1 MLDSPAV
8 FQMHALQGGCNKTCS
23 QKLACSHTC
32 KLPCHPYNLSHDR
45 IKCDEIMYSYL
56 MCGHLIS
63 HRCSENS
70 ADIACETCM
79 EVQKIAKD
87 AQEKLKKLELQAMEE
102 ARSARSARKAEVGL
116 QLERARMSKPVEL
129 QRLRGDREMKKWEA
143 EQRAAADAEVV
154 QMDLAERWISK
165 EAEAAQKEAEARRR
179 SLSAAKAQLDV
190 LAREGNDRLQALEN
204 SKACVQAAAAEGAA
218 ALGAD
223 AVATTDYVTVAQL
236 KDKLLAAVGS
246 DGGDL
251 GAITVRVKALLSD
264 RSAVPAESLDVL
276 FRTAGVGERLHAYCV
291 GKVDASPTVAPP
303 TVASGLDLMN
313 KHDWFGALSL
323 FKELA
328 KLVSVPMGAR
338 TAAAAPPAASA
349 HPAAHLADAMAMS
362 ANTQPVVGAGHGGG
376 ARVPGL
382 SKQAEQRAHMAGNA
396 LSCLLHPAVS
406 ELPCSLAPDVLSLL
420 RDGLA
425 SLGDYSVV
433 AGASGA
439 RGGGASSAP
448 PAAWAALAEKKPS
461 FKELLDMTGLRDVKQ
476 ALSNLADQVDLDN
489 ERKRPLSAKSYNT
502 MFYGNPGT
510 GKTTIARIYAK
521 FLKRLA
527 TRPRPS
533 QDRECMLMPF
543 VETSGAKLLAGGVPK
558 LQKCLQ
564 KLEKGGV
571 LFIDECYQLNPKASP
586 MGAQVLDALLPE
598 MENRRGKQFTFADYS
613 DAELFSIF
621 KGLVSSDKA
630 DFRLADDAH
639 GRMLCVRLGRGRGKV
654 GFGNARAVRNAW
666 ETTLVQQAERVLRTR
681 SRGEQGTASADP
693 LLIMR
698 DDLLGPKELNV
709 SGSTALAELNQ
720 MRGLQAVKDQVSN
733 LLMLICTNA
742 ELEEQGKRMKDLN
755 LNRVFLGNPGTGKT
769 TVALIYGSVLKD
781 LGLLSKGDVVVKVPA
796 DFIGSVLGES
806 EKKTAAIL
814 DTAIGCVL
822 VIDEAYGLHSRRGVS
837 DPYKEAVVD
846 TIVAKVQ
853 GLPGDD
859 RCVLLLGYEDQME
872 AMMRE
877 ANPGL
882 ARCFQLSSAWRFA
895 DYDKTDLYHIMRGAA
910 ERTYDWSLC
919 EDELT
924 AGIKALEV
932 ERRRPNF
939 GNAGSVNNLLSA
951 VAERMEARL
960 FTAGASVAERARA
973 APTADDFLPPR
984 PVCSGGVLDD
994 LVGCDSV
1001 LAKLE
1006 EWRAVIEMAKR
1017 TGSNPLQAMELNFRF
1032 VGSPGTG
1039 KTTIAKRVGMMFK
1052 ELGLLSSSNV
1062 VQCTASDVTTG
1073 FANQSGG
1080 KARELFTK
1088 ALGGVLF
1095 LDEAYRLNP
1104 RIGGPFMQ
1112 EALDEI
1118 VQMLTEDMF
1127 KDKMVVILAGCNDR
1141 AAHVGQTRP

>member
-1 MLDSPAV
+1 MFDKLCKDGAALKGERDASQFLQACMSYDDKMELLFKLSTPKAVVPLLAMCGSDELSAGSCRAPLVALLREIYRTPGLLAYMREAVEQGAVADASPIAWWLLQLAVESEDVRQGPAV
-8 FQMHALQGGCNKTCS
+8 HEMVEPLKLHGG
-23 QKLACSHTC
+23 
-32 KLPCHPYNLSHDR
+32 
-45 IKCDEIMYSYL
+45 
-56 MCGHLIS
+56 
-63 HRCSENS
+63 
-70 ADIACETCM
+70 
-79 EVQKIAKD
+79 
-87 AQEKLKKLELQAMEE
+87 
-102 ARSARSARKAEVGL
+102 
-116 QLERARMSKPVEL
+116 
-129 QRLRGDREMKKWEA
+129 
-143 EQRAAADAEVV
+143 
-154 QMDLAERWISK
+154 
-165 EAEAAQKEAEARRR
+165 
-179 SLSAAKAQLDV
+179 
-190 LAREGNDRLQALEN
+190 
-204 SKACVQAAAAEGAA
+204 AAAERAA
-218 ALGAD
+218 KDLAVVLAGMAD
-223 AVATTDYVTVAQL
+223 DAEERSAARTLKDLQSGPGGRHDNDHADFRSIEVAQL
-236 KDKLLAAVGS
+236 KDTLLTAVSVGG

-251 GAITVRVKALLSD
+251 GAIAVRVKALLSY
-264 RSAVPAESLDVL
+264 RSAVPADSLNML
-276 FRTAGVGERLHAYCV
+276 FRTTGVCERLHAYCAGELGLV
-291 GKVDASPTVAPP
+291 VDASPTVAPP

-323 FKELA
+323 FKELVAKRPEYAPAHAWLALCRAHLDSEA

-527 TRPRPS
+527 TRPRP
-533 QDRECMLMPF
+533 RYF

-598 MENRRGKQFTFADYS
+598 MENRRGKFTFADYS

-733 LLMLICTNA
+733 LLSLICTNA

-814 DTAIGCVL
+814 DGAIGC
-822 VIDEAYGLHSRRGVS
+822 I
-837 DPYKEAVVD
+837 
-846 TIVAKVQ
+846 
-853 GLPGDD
+853 
-859 RCVLLLGYEDQME
+859 
-872 AMMRE
+872 
-877 ANPGL
+877 
-882 ARCFQLSSAWRFA
+882 
-895 DYDKTDLYHIMRGAA
+895 
-910 ERTYDWSLC
+910 
-919 EDELT
+919 
-924 AGIKALEV
+924 
-932 ERRRPNF
+932 
-939 GNAGSVNNLLSA
+939 
-951 VAERMEARL
+951 
-960 FTAGASVAERARA
+960 
-973 APTADDFLPPR
+973 
-984 PVCSGGVLDD
+984 
-994 LVGCDSV
+994 
-1001 LAKLE
+1001 
-1006 EWRAVIEMAKR
+1006 
-1017 TGSNPLQAMELNFRF
+1017 
-1032 VGSPGTG
+1032 
-1039 KTTIAKRVGMMFK
+1039 
-1052 ELGLLSSSNV
+1052 
-1062 VQCTASDVTTG
+1062 
-1073 FANQSGG
+1073 
-1080 KARELFTK
+1080 
-1088 ALGGVLF
+1088 
-1095 LDEAYRLNP
+1095 
-1104 RIGGPFMQ
+1104 
-1112 EALDEI
+1112 
-1118 VQMLTEDMF
+1118 
-1127 KDKMVVILAGCNDR
+1127 
-1141 AAHVGQTRP
+1141 